1 MKVVRKPASLIYGD
15 PGKVQTIEILG
26 RGQNVICV
34 HGVNG
39 VDRVP
44 NVGGAPAGQARPVA
58 LLDNPVDELDAEG
71 KAGDLP
77 SEARATL
84 EGNPASHARR
94 PSTLDDTGGH
104 RAGRVGWPQPETA
117 YSKEPAASVW
127 IRRPNPCGSSSARGA
142 VAARRRML
150 ARHSRLSAM
159 DENHVVKKMR
169 FKGINRS
176 VQPSVL
182 ISRCRRHRFGACID
196 VQLCQRN
203 RHLLAESPTRARYD
217 TDFPVQSK

>member
-44 NVGGAPAGQARPVA
+44 NAGGAPAGQARPVA

-117 YSKEPAASVW
+117 YSSLSVDQETEPVW
-127 IRRPNPCGSSSARGA
+127 QLQCSRG
-142 VAARRRML
+142 
-150 ARHSRLSAM
+150 
-159 DENHVVKKMR
+159 
-169 FKGINRS
+169 G
-176 VQPSVL
+176 
-182 ISRCRRHRFGACID
+182 RCSTANVSQTLETFG
-196 VQLCQRN
+196 
-203 RHLLAESPTRARYD
+203 YG
-217 TDFPVQSK
+217 